1 MADEITPQ
9 SPKTNGNKPTGEISI
24 ERRMLLALVLMG
36 AVLIG
41 SQYLFKAFSPAEPAK
56 PPAAESTAATPP
68 TDAAA
73 APSPEA
79 AAPAPAATP
88 APVASGAKATDS
100 KIPASA
106 APAASTPSVVK
117 ADAEQRFTIETKT
130 SKIVFSNRGAVVE
143 HWILKGYHGADG
155 HPLELV
161 NQASF
166 AKIGKPFGLQIQ
178 GQKPPVAPN
187 GALYAAKTGADGKSI
202 EFEYAENGWVFR
214 KSFSFPEDGF
224 VAQVSSEVLNGQT
237 PVPHLL
243 MWRGGFGDPSVDKR
257 YDFQHAAFYD
267 RTSGKLQLKSASDAK
282 DGTVSFTGAF
292 TFAGIEDKYFAAM
305 FLPGMS
311 NSDAGA
317 SFETNVYSDSVPYNG
332 DAEEQNYVGVAVGGS
347 GQNAFRLFVGPK
359 NRHILKNVNPK
370 LDGLVDFG
378 WFFFIAEPLFIALN
392 WLTANYL
399 HNFGWSII
407 VLTIAINFVTLP
419 LKLTSMKSMKKMQ
432 RLQPEIQAIND
443 RYKGVSMRDPR
454 AQQKNQEVMALYQKN
469 GVNPAA
475 GCVPMLLQI
484 PFFFAFYQMLSVA
497 IELRGASWLWVHD
510 LSRPET
516 FAIRVLPLAMVV
528 SQIFMQRL
536 TPTPSSDPTQKMMMT
551 TMPLVFGVIFWWA
564 SSGLVLYWL
573 TSNLIGIVQQL
584 FINKFTENSALVPVV
599 VESKSKRRK

>member
-1 MADEITPQ
+1 MADELTPQ
-9 SPKTNGNKPTGEISI
+9 SPKKNGNKPTGEISV

-41 SQYLFKAFSPAEPAK
+41 SQYLFKAFSPAEVPKETATESAVTA
-56 PPAAESTAATPP
+56 PPPDTASS
-68 TDAAA
+68 
-73 APSPEA
+73 SPEA
-79 AAPAPAATP
+79 AAPGAGATP
-88 APVASGAKATDS
+88 APAT
-100 KIPASA
+100 A
-106 APAASTPSVVK
+106 APATATPAK
-117 ADAEQRFTIETKT
+117 AAPATGPGTVQAETEQRFTIETKT

-143 HWILKGYHGADG
+143 HWILKGFHSADG

-166 AKIGKPFGLQIQ
+166 GKAGKPFALQIQ

-187 GALYAAKTGADGKSI
+187 GALYVAKVGADGDSI
-202 EFEYAENGWVFR
+202 DFEYAENGWVFR
-214 KSFSFPEDGF
+214 KHFSFPEEGF

-257 YDFQHAAFYD
+257 YDFQHAALYD
-267 RTSGKLQLKSASDAK
+267 RSRGKLELKSAGDAK
-282 DGTVSFTGAF
+282 DGTLSFSGTY
-292 TFAGIEDKYFAAM
+292 TYAGIEDKYFAAM
-305 FLPGMS
+305 FLPGAE
-311 NSDAGA
+311 NSDAGK
-317 SFETNVYSDSVPYNG
+317 SLEISVYSDSVPYNG

-347 GQNAFRLFVGPK
+347 GENAFRLFAGPK
-359 NRHILKNVNPK
+359 NRHILKSVNPK
-370 LDGLVDFG
+370 LVDLVDFG
-378 WFFFIAEPLFIALN
+378 WFFFIAEPLFLALN

-443 RYKGVSMRDPR
+443 RYKGVGMRDPR

-475 GCVPMLLQI
+475 GCVPMILQI

-497 IELRGASWLWVHD
+497 IELRGASWLWVND

-584 FINKFTENSALVPVV
+584 FINKFTENSALVPAVV
-599 VESKSKRRK
+599 DAKSKRRK

>member
-9 SPKTNGNKPTGEISI
+9 SPKSNGNKPTGEISI

-41 SQYLFKAFSPAEPAK
+41 SQYLFKAFSPAEAPK
-56 PPAAESTAATPP
+56 ETPAASQTASPASTPGTPQSTDTKSPDAKATGDGP
-68 TDAAA
+68 TAT
-73 APSPEA
+73 
-79 AAPAPAATP
+79 PAPAAQASATP
-88 APVASGAKATDS
+88 AAPGAGT
-100 KIPASA
+100 
-106 APAASTPSVVK
+106 VK

-143 HWILKGYHGADG
+143 HWILKGFHTADG

-161 NQASF
+161 NEASF
-166 AKIGKPFGLQIQ
+166 SKIGKPFALQIR

-187 GALYAAKTGADGKSI
+187 GALYVAKVGDGGNSI
-202 EFEYAENGWVFR
+202 DFEYAENGWVFR
-214 KSFSFPEDGF
+214 KHFSFPEDGF

-257 YDFQHAAFYD
+257 YDFQHAAFFD
-267 RTSGKLQLKSASDAK
+267 RSRGKLELKSAGDAK
-282 DGTVSFTGAF
+282 DGTLSFSGVY
-292 TFAGIEDKYFAAM
+292 TFAGIEDKYFAAV
-305 FLPGMS
+305 FLPGAD
-311 NSDAGA
+311 NADAGRSIEA
-317 SFETNVYSDSVPYNG
+317 DVYADSVPYNG
-332 DAEEQNYVGVAVGGS
+332 DAEEQSYVGVGVGGG

-359 NRHILKNVNPK
+359 NRHILKAVNAK
-370 LDGLVDFG
+370 MVDLVDFG

-419 LKLTSMKSMKKMQ
+419 LKITSMKSMKKMQ

-497 IELRGASWLWVHD
+497 IELRGASWLWVSD

-516 FAIRVLPLAMVV
+516 FAIRLLPLAMVV

-599 VESKSKRRK
+599 VDTKSKRRK